1 MRIHS
6 PGIDPD
12 GTIDES
18 VRVQIREHTNGLIH
32 GLQVNVTTEH
42 VILTGRTS
50 SYYAKQLASH
60 AAMNV
65 LGEVLEL
72 TNNIEVV

>member
-1 MRIHS
+1 MRLHTPPIE
-6 PGIDPD
+6 PD
-12 GTIDES
+12 TPLDEN
-18 VRVQIREHTNGLIH
+18 VRRQVRLQTNGLIH
-32 GLQVNVTTEH
+32 GLQVDIVADH
-42 VILTGRTS
+42 VVLTGRTS

-65 LGEVLEL
+65 LDELLEL

>member
-1 MRIHS
+1 MRVHS

-12 GTIDES
+12 GTIDQS
-18 VRVQIREHTNGLIH
+18 VRVQIRQHTNGLIH